1 MARGNQNI
9 NDQQYRTRGRNA
21 AESRETTEEIR
32 RRQIRSWI
40 ILVVV
45 VLAVILGIH
54 FLGRYG
60 KGKEIGMAKLPC
72 YSNQNVTPFR
82 DGIVYYDGA
91 SLHHLSSSGMIRWS
105 FPAGS
110 DVKFAVGPTHLALWS
125 GTQLFLVDKDGKATY
140 NESME
145 AEVQCVRVGERYAAV
160 IVGDDTEPKL
170 IVKDMKGSQVDAE
183 AEAFSGLM
191 ILDTG
196 FYGEQGE
203 YLWTLALDVFGT
215 APNTILNTFQ
225 VGKMNTGAISLGEW
239 MTYKVIYENTRLRV
253 FSTQQVYTYD
263 YKCVQDTNATM
274 LVYGWKLI
282 DADIPERGRAKLLL
296 APTSQTSSAQLISEL
311 RVLEGMNDKRY
322 TLPTT
327 CVGASI
333 YKGNIYAISKDYIYR
348 ADVSSQKFFGY
359 QIPAPE
365 GVEITAFYGIT
376 DDGKM
381 LLASGETMYSLTL
394 PER

>member
-1 MARGNQNI
+1 MARGNQGI
-9 NDQQYRTRGRNA
+9 NDQLFRTRGRNA
-21 AESRETTEEIR
+21 AETRETPEEIR

-40 ILVVV
+40 ILVCV
-45 VLAVILGIH
+45 VLAVVLGIH

-60 KGKEIGMAKLPC
+60 KGKEIGMSKLPC

-82 DGIVYYDGA
+82 DGLLYYDGA
-91 SLHHLSSSGMIRWS
+91 SIHHLSSSGMIRWS
-105 FPAGS
+105 FPAGT
-110 DVKFAVGPTHLALWS
+110 DVKFTVGPTHMAIWS
-125 GTQLFLVDKDGKATY
+125 GTQLFLVDKDGNATY

-145 AEVQCVRVGERYAAV
+145 ANVQFVRVGERYVAA
-160 IVGDDTEPKL
+160 IVGEDTDPKL
-170 IVKDMKGSQVDAE
+170 IVKDLKGTQVDAE
-183 AEAFSGLM
+183 LEAYSGLM
-191 ILDTG
+191 ILDAG

-203 YLWTLALDVFGT
+203 YLWTLSLDVYGT

-225 VGKMNTGAISLGEW
+225 VGKMNYNEVSLGEAL
-239 MTYKVIYENTRLRV
+239 TYKVIYENARLRV
-253 FSTQQVYTYD
+253 FTTRQVYTYD
-263 YKCVQDTNATM
+263 YRAVQDTNSTM

-282 DADIPERGRAKLLL
+282 DVDIPERGRAKMLL

-311 RVLEGMNDKRY
+311 RVLEGMSDKRY

-333 YKGNIYAISKDYIYR
+333 YRGNIYAISADYIYR
-348 ADVSSQKFFGY
+348 ADMSSQKFFGY

-376 DDGKM
+376 DDGRM
-381 LLASGETMYSLTL
+381 LLASGETMYSMTL